1 MINQNPLSILK
12 HNFILAPIH
21 HVQRGDQTPE
31 PDNNPDLTLLYPEI
45 VHPLSKL
52 HKQGSN
58 QLSGQFLRFSP
69 LVSRFQGVGLFF
81 SA

>member
-1 MINQNPLSILK
+1 MIK
-12 HNFILAPIH
+12 HHFILAPIH

-31 PDNNPDLTLLYPEI
+31 PDINPDLTLLYPEI

-52 HKQGSN
+52 HKQDIN
-58 QLSGQFLRFSP
+58 QLSGQFLGLVS

-81 SA
+81 PA